1 MTARFRVNN
10 GLITDGD
17 IAFEGS
23 TADANETVITATDP
37 TADRTVTIP
46 DASGDMVVSGA
57 DQDIS
62 VGSIETSGNITF
74 EGATADDFE
83 TVLDVTDPTADR
95 TVTFPDATGTVSLL
109 DNTETLTNKTLTS
122 PTINTATIDL
132 GADLTMGSNDI
143 VFEGSTAD
151 DFETI
156 VTVTD
161 PTADQTFTLPDQTG
175 TAMLWQNN
183 FPGYSDVIAIGEGA
197 FNSIGAGAART
208 VAIGHDAAYSATSM
222 SDSIAIGL
230 NALYSATSSSANVA
244 IGSDASRYNIGN
256 YNTSIGYYAGR
267 TSSSGTN
274 SSIGTTAVGYRALTA
289 MGNGANYNTA
299 VGYEAG
305 DAISTGDYNTC
316 FGYRAGDT
324 IESGSYNVCVG
335 ADADIYSYYSTQN
348 AVCIGYSAFAGR
360 NEVVIGYDAG
370 GATSTSNN
378 DNVYIGYTAGNYS
391 TSSKDF
397 IVAIGS
403 GASNDA
409 YGDGHVA
416 IGYNAC
422 QEGNQYQAVGIGY
435 NALSRSSTSSPMSN
449 VAIGSYAGD
458 NIYSGDSNVLI
469 GVGTDVTDNT
479 DSYGVAIGSSAK
491 TFQYGV
497 TIGYSASGSS
507 TAGSDYNISIGYRAG
522 YDIDGGDYNVF
533 IGPDAG
539 YNGGSNSYNVGVG
552 NEALYSLS
560 SGAGNT
566 GLGLGALR
574 SVTTSSY
581 NTGIGASAGRNVSTG
596 GDNTFIGINA
606 AYSQD
611 GSSTNALTTG
621 SNVTCIGHEAMP
633 SSATATNEITLGDN
647 DITSLRCNVQTIS
660 SLSDERDKTAIADIQ
675 YGLDFIKDMRPVEF
689 TWNRR
694 DGSLGATKDIG
705 FIAQELYEVEL
716 DHSSTSRTRIVNQ
729 SNPSKWEA
737 DYVRTYPI
745 LVKAVQELSA
755 KLDTANDTIYQHKLK
770 IASMEARLAKLEGN

>member
-17 IAFEGS
+17 ITFEGS
-23 TADANETVITATDP
+23 TADANETSITVTDP
-37 TADRTVTIP
+37 TTDRTVTIP
-46 DASGDMVVSGA
+46 DASGDMVLSGA
-57 DQDIS
+57 NQDIS
-62 VGSIETSGNITF
+62 VGNIETSGNITF

-95 TVTFPDATGTVSLL
+95 AITFPDATGTVSLL
-109 DNTETLTNKTLTS
+109 DNTEILTNKTLTS

-183 FPGYSDVIAIGEGA
+183 LPNYTDIIAIGEGA
-197 FNSIGAGAART
+197 FNSIAAGAART
-208 VAIGHDAAYSATSM
+208 VAIGHDAAYGATSVY
-222 SDSIAIGL
+222 DSVAVGT
-230 NALYSATSSSANVA
+230 NALYSATTSGSNVA
-244 IGSDASRYNIGN
+244 VGSDALRYNTGN
-256 YNTSIGYYAGR
+256 YNTSVGYYAGR
-267 TSSSGTN
+267 GISATTANGD
-274 SSIGTTAVGYRALTA
+274 TAVGYRALTSLSLF
-289 MGNGANYNTA
+289 GDYNTG

-305 DAISTGDYNTC
+305 DSISSGDYNTC
-316 FGYRAGDT
+316 LGYRAGDSIT
-324 IESGSYNVCVG
+324 SASYNVVLG
-335 ADADIYSYYSTQN
+335 GDADVYSGSSTTN
-348 AVCIGYSAFAGR
+348 AVCIGYSAIAGR

-378 DNVYIGYTAGNYS
+378 DNVYIGYNAGNYA

-397 IVAIGS
+397 IVNIGS
-403 GASNDA
+403 FAGNDA

-422 QEGNQYQAVGIGY
+422 QEGNQYQSVGIGY
-435 NALSRSSTSSPMSN
+435 NALGRSSTSSPTTN
-449 VAIGSYAGD
+449 VAIGAYAGD
-458 NIYSGDSNVLI
+458 NVYSGDSNVLL
-469 GVGTDVTDNT
+469 GTGTDLIDNT
-479 DSYGVAIGSSAK
+479 DSYGVAIGVSAMA
-491 TFQYGV
+491 FQYGV
-497 TIGYSASGSS
+497 SIGYQASFSS
-507 TAGSDYNISIGYRAG
+507 VSNSDYNVNIGYQAG
-522 YDIDGGDYNVF
+522 YDLDGGDYNVF
-533 IGPDAG
+533 MGYRSG

-552 NEALYSLS
+552 SEALYNLT

-566 GLGLGALR
+566 GLGLSALR
-574 SVTTSSY
+574 TVSTSSY

-606 AYSQD
+606 GYAQD
-611 GSSTNALTTG
+611 GSITNALTTG

-755 KLDTANDTIYQHKLK
+755 QLDTANDTIYHHKLK
-770 IASMEARLAKLEGN
+770 IASIEARLAKLEGN

>member
-1 MTARFRVNN
+1 MTAKFRVNN

-17 IAFEGS
+17 ISFEGA
-23 TADANETVITATDP
+23 TKDGFETSLSPTDP
-37 TADRTVTIP
+37 TATRTITIP

-57 DQDIS
+57 NQDIS

-183 FPGYSDVIAIGEGA
+183 FPGYTDIVAIGEGA

-208 VAIGHDAAYSATSM
+208 VAIGHDAAYSS
-222 SDSIAIGL
+222 SGIYDSVAVGT
-230 NALYSATSSSANVA
+230 NALYSATTAGSNVA
-244 IGSDASRYNIGN
+244 VGSDASRYNTGN
-256 YNTSIGYYAGR
+256 YNTSVGYYAGR
-267 TSSSGTN
+267 GTSANTASGD
-274 SSIGTTAVGYRALTA
+274 TAVGYRALTSLSLL
-289 MGNGANYNTA
+289 GDYNTG

-305 DAISTGDYNTC
+305 DSISSGDYNTC
-316 FGYRAGDT
+316 LGYRAGDAIT
-324 IESGSYNVCVG
+324 SASYNVVMG
-335 ADADIYSYYSTQN
+335 GDADVYSGSSTSN
-348 AVCIGYSAFAGR
+348 AVCIGYSALAGR

-378 DNVYIGYTAGNYS
+378 DNVYIGYTAGNYAI
-391 TSSKDF
+391 SSKDF

-422 QEGNQYQAVGIGY
+422 QEGNQYQSVGIGY
-435 NALSRSSTSSPMSN
+435 QALGRSSTSSPMNN

-458 NIYSGDSNVLI
+458 NVYSGDSNVVIGNGSDLI
-469 GVGTDVTDNT
+469 DNS
-479 DSYGVAIGSSAK
+479 DSYGVAVGTSAMA
-491 TFQYGV
+491 FQYGV
-497 TIGYSASGSS
+497 SIGYAASFSAI
-507 TAGSDYNISIGYRAG
+507 AGSDYNVCIGYQAG
-522 YDIDGGDYNVF
+522 YDLDGGDYNVF
-533 IGPDAG
+533 IGNSSG
-539 YNGGSNSYNVGVG
+539 YNGGTGGYNTATGRETLYNLTTGSQNSAFG
-552 NEALYSLS
+552 NYSLRDLT
-560 SGAGNT
+560 SGE
-566 GLGLGALR
+566 
-574 SVTTSSY
+574 Y
-581 NTGIGASAGRNVSTG
+581 NTGFGQTSGWKVTTG
-596 GDNTFIGINA
+596 SNNTFLGA
-606 AYSQD
+606 RAGYFQD
-611 GSSTNALTTG
+611 GLSTNALTTG
-621 SNVTCIGHEAMP
+621 SNVTCIGFEAVP

-694 DGSLGATKDIG
+694 DGSMGATKDIG

-755 KLDTANDTIYQHKLK
+755 QLDTANDTIYHHKLK